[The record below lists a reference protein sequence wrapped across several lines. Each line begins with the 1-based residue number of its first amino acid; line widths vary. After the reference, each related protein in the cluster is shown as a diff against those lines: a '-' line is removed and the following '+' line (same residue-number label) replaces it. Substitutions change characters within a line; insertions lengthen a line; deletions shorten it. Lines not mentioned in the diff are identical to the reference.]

1 MKISFVR
8 KSSSKPVPDPP
19 LRPVVRSRP
28 LNVLVAASEAIPY
41 AKTGGLADVAGALPR
56 ELAKLGHEVIL
67 LLPRYRELSQS
78 GRTFRPL
85 VTLPVHT
92 PQGAFPA
99 FIEEDVIPIGNRSEG
114 LRVWAIGNDAYFDRP
129 GLYQEGGADYPDNLD
144 RFVFFSRAII

>member
-1 MKISFVR
+1 
-8 KSSSKPVPDPP
+8 
-19 LRPVVRSRP
+19 
-28 LNVLVAASEAIPY
+28 
-41 AKTGGLADVAGALPR
+41 
-56 ELAKLGHEVIL
+56 L

-144 RFVFFSRAII
+144 RFVFFSRAIIEAMAYLRREREWRTDLLHLHDWQTALCAVYLKTNDAARAEVSGAKTVLTIHNAGYQGIFPATQ